1 MDATFVELTSFQRYR
16 AEYLTDDQFRQLQNM
31 LLMNPEKGDLIPD
44 TGGLRKVRFKGE
56 RRNKGTR
63 GGIRVIYYWSL
74 GHRQF
79 ILFTLYDKDQNDDL
93 SRQQRDALAE
103 AVLLIRMVQQ
113 NPDTLNVLAHL

>member
-1 MDATFVELTSFQRYR
+1 MDATFIELASFQRYR
-16 AEYLTDDQFRQLQNM
+16 AEYLTDDQFRQFQNM

-44 TGGLRKVRFKGE
+44 TGGLRKVRFKDE

-93 SRQQRDALAE
+93 SRQQRDALAG
-103 AVLLIRMVQQ
+103 A
-113 NPDTLNVLAHL
+113 LNVIKKGLRNG